1 MKHRAAA
8 NAESASAAA
17 VFDWNSSMTRVLI
30 CSDAVRSKRRV
41 TDSYRFKRVRSI
53 DTGQWESTSR

>member
-8 NAESASAAA
+8 NAESASAPA

-30 CSDAVRSKRRV
+30 CSDTVRSKRRA
-41 TDSYRFKRVRSI
+41 TDNYRFKRVRSI